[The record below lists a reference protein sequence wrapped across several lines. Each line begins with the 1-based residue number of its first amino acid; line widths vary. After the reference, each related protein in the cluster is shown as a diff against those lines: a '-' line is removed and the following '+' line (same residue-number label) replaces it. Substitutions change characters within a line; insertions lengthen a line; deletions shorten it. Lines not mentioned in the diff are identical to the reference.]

1 MTLRISRL
9 PVILTL
15 AVLPL
20 VTTGCNAVPLYQY
33 RQSQMQTLSMYRQQ
47 QALAG
52 QLASTS
58 QTAAQLAMEKQQ
70 FEQMTAQYQHEL
82 QIANERLAN
91 LNNERQELHARYSNL
106 LTGLTSENNP
116 LSGGAT
122 KRFEELAR
130 KYPEFEFD
138 PYTGV
143 SKFTG
148 DLLFAT
154 GSSDV
159 RKDAHPVL
167 QEFARIMNDPDAQQF
182 NILVVGHTDDQKVV
196 KASTREKHANNW
208 ELSAH
213 RATAVVGALSKQ
225 GLAEHRMGVA
235 GYSQYQPIAAN
246 TDDASRQRNR
256 RVEIFIL
263 APDAKIASN
272 SVTNG
277 PYF

>member
-1 MTLRISRL
+1 MTLQNSKL
-9 PVILTL
+9 TVALTL
-15 AVLPL
+15 ACLSL
-20 VTTGCNAVPLYQY
+20 VPMGCNAVPLYQY

-58 QTAAQLAMEKQQ
+58 QTAAQLAAEKQQ
-70 FEQMTAQYQHEL
+70 FEQMTAQYQNEL

-106 LTGLTSENNP
+106 LTGLNSENNP
-116 LSGGAT
+116 LSSSAT

-159 RKDAHPVL
+159 RTDAHPVL
-167 QEFARIMNDPDAQQF
+167 QEFARIMNDPEAQQF

-196 KASTREKHANNW
+196 KESTRSKHANNW

-225 GLAEHRMGVA
+225 GLAEHRMGIA
-235 GYSQYQPIAAN
+235 GYSKYQPISAN
-246 TDDASRQRNR
+246 SDEVSRQRNR

-263 APDAKIASN
+263 APDAKIAGNGSA
-272 SVTNG
+272 G

>member
-1 MTLRISRL
+1 MTPHRTRRL
-9 PVILTL
+9 L
-15 AVLPL
+15 AIMFSLIAVA
-20 VTTGCNAVPLYQY
+20 TTGCDAVPMYQY
-33 RQSQMQTLSMYRQQ
+33 RQSQFQTLSMYRQQ

-58 QTAAQLAMEKQQ
+58 QTAAQLAMEKQH
-70 FEQMTAQYQHEL
+70 FEQMTAQYQQEL

-91 LNNERQELHARYSNL
+91 LGAERQELHARYSNL
-106 LTGLTSENNP
+106 LTGLSSANNP

-154 GSSDV
+154 GSSEV

-196 KASTREKHANNW
+196 KSATLSKHANNW

-213 RATAVVGALSKQ
+213 RATSVVSALGKQ

-235 GYSQYQPIAAN
+235 GYSQFQPIAAN
-246 TDDASRQRNR
+246 ADDSSRQRNR

-272 SVTNG
+272 VGAG